1 MPNREGNFRLTA
13 SSLFSL
19 QIMFMEKT
27 WLFHA
32 LFFAYDCL
40 LCFVIGLS
48 SLAVGTKEIRKKSTR
63 EIKKSMR

>member
-19 QIMFMEKT
+19 QITFMEKN

-32 LFFAYDCL
+32 LFFAYYCL

-48 SLAVGTKEIRKKSTR
+48 SLAVGKGDKEKKYS
-63 EIKKSMR
+63 